1 MQTRSSSSSSSLEE
15 APVLLTA
22 PKKALWTDREED
34 ELIAFLFGKKVDRE
48 LNNTFK
54 EPVYGEALTK
64 VRPFHSKGALK
75 DVKLIKV
82 KWTSVHIYFI
92 RVLPIS

>member
-1 MQTRSSSSSSSLEE
+1 MQTRSSSSSGSLEE

-34 ELIAFLFGKKVDRE
+34 ELIAFLSGEKVDME
-48 LNNTFK
+48 PNNTYR

-64 VRPFHSKGALK
+64 VRPFHSKGVLK
-75 DVKLIKV
+75 DIKSIKV
-82 KWTSVHIYFI
+82 KWTSVRIYFI